1 MNLYWPNMYT
11 VKADGKIERYCT
23 YQPVHTTEKAVE
35 QISKYWIENLAE
47 GERPIISWI
56 GVTDGS
62 DNTQIIR
69 KIEYGAHYY
78 NKKYDGEE
86 VTE

>member
-11 VKADGKIERYCT
+11 VKADGKIERYFT
-23 YQPVHTTEKAVE
+23 YQPIHTAEKAAK

-56 GVTDGS
+56 DVTDDS

-69 KIEYGAHYY
+69 KVEYGAQLGGGIC
-78 NKKYDGEE
+78 K
-86 VTE
+86 